1 MDDKLVVKTA
11 VKVSTVSIVLN
22 IVLSMLKLLA
32 GIFWKANGKHGQV
45 PEKKRYED
53 EIIIGVTRYP
63 EKKQTNNQK
72 NTKKVNKKFQKRR
85 KMQTILS
92 AMTD

>member
-32 GIFWKANGKHGQV
+32 GIFGK
-45 PEKKRYED
+45 
-53 EIIIGVTRYP
+53 
-63 EKKQTNNQK
+63 
-72 NTKKVNKKFQKRR
+72 
-85 KMQTILS
+85 
-92 AMTD
+92 